1 MCAGFTPATNPRTAK
16 QINAYVVQQRAFL
29 DPHLKIDDVVDH
41 CELGRTYVSMT
52 FQRRFGSFAKYVNSH
67 RLDYYDQYM
76 ADNAD
81 FIEAYGDDQ
90 YIAEHPEETKESA
103 ALASGFANYMAYYRA
118 KQRQDR
124 Y

>member
-1 MCAGFTPATNPRTAK
+1 
-16 QINAYVVQQRAFL
+16 
-29 DPHLKIDDVVDH
+29 
-41 CELGRTYVSMT
+41 
-52 FQRRFGSFAKYVNSH
+52 
-67 RLDYYDQYM
+67 LDYY
-76 ADNAD
+76 
-81 FIEAYGDDQ
+81 DQ

>member
-1 MCAGFTPATNPRTAK
+1 MRETAK

-41 CELGRTYVSMT
+41 CGLGRTYVSMT

-76 ADNAD
+76 A
-81 FIEAYGDDQ
+81 
-90 YIAEHPEETKESA
+90 EHPEETKESA
-103 ALASGFANYMAYYRA
+103 ALASGFSNYMAYYRA
-118 KQRQDR
+118 KQRLDR